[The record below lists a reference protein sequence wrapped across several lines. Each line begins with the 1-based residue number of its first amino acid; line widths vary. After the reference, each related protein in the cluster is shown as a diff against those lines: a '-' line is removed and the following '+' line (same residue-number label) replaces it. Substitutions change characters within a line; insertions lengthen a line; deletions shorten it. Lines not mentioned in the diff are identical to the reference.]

1 MRLLIVRVLG
11 IHASPSTS
19 ISDRSMSIPDPPT
32 SWDDIGPPLHGYYKP
47 DLELDEIR
55 RLLDIIIYY
64 YML

>member
-1 MRLLIVRVLG
+1 
-11 IHASPSTS
+11 
-19 ISDRSMSIPDPPT
+19 MSVPDPPT

-55 RLLDIIIYY
+55 RLLDIITYY